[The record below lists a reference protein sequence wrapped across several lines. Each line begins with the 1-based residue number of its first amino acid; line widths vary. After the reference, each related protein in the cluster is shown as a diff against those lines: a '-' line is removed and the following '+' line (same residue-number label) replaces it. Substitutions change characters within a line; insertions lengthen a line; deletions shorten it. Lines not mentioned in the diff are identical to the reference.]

1 MKGSQ
6 LSQYLVI
13 SSLDKI
19 VRHVEGVE
27 LLQLDEGL
35 QVVDL
40 VVGDPQ
46 LLEGFPD
53 CLDPCQALN
62 QVSSQRQDLQILQV
76 LQVLNAG

>member
-1 MKGSQ
+1 MS
-6 LSQYLVI
+6 LMLIVI
-13 SSLDKI
+13 SSLDQI

-27 LLQLDEGL
+27 LLELDERL

-46 LLEGFPD
+46 LLQGLPNS
-53 CLDPCQALN
+53 LDPYQALD
-62 QVSSQRQDLQILQV
+62 QVPPKRQDLQILQV

>member
-6 LSQYLVI
+6 LYLMSKI
-13 SSLDKI
+13 SLDQI

-35 QVVDL
+35 EVVDL

-46 LLEGFPD
+46 LLQGFPNG
-53 CLDPCQALN
+53 LDPCQALD
-62 QVSSQRQDLQILQV
+62 QVPSKRQDLQILQV

>member
-1 MKGSQ
+1 M
-6 LSQYLVI
+6 LIVI
-13 SSLDKI
+13 SSLDQI

-27 LLQLDEGL
+27 LLELYKRL

-46 LLEGFPD
+46 LLQGLPD
-53 CLDPCQALN
+53 RLDPCQALD
-62 QVSSQRQDLQILQV
+62 QVPPKRQDLQILQV